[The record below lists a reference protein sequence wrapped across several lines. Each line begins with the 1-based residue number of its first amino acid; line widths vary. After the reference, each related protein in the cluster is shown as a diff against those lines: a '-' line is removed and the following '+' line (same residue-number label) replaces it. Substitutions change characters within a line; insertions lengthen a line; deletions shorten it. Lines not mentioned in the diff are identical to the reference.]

1 MPTSVRRNLRR
12 NCLAGAAF
20 VLSFAAGPALAQS
33 FDCAKAATQAE
44 KTICASSGLR
54 SVDEQLAQTYA
65 DLLGYSAPGDRDSTQ
80 KAQAA
85 WLAQRDKACAD
96 KAKANVCAATYDRR
110 TEELVEALRT
120 AQKRIGAIVAG
131 IPKDPKGAATALA
144 RYEGAAAKAWL
155 AYLYHSGTVAV
166 PDRQGEVRRLVAE
179 VVDTGLPKNDP
190 YLLEEVKNLGEIA
203 DGPTE
208 NMLMFLRHVLSLT
221 DLEAPCFLFT
231 KHGQTAFEAFGPFW
245 GSTRDA
251 TPEVCHD
258 VKSVYDLPEWKKL
271 ATHLDPAIAPA
282 LDERGSIRIG
292 YERQFM
298 IDALQASLVPST
310 LLEAPHS
317 AEARKMA
324 EARTKAVAAFHA
336 WKDFDLWPE
345 SEVKAAKAA
354 LPFAIAATSKL
365 YREKFGLAANIA
377 DQAARAAGDRFIA
390 SRLSLLMPDD

>member
-1 MPTSVRRNLRR
+1 MPTPVRR
-12 NCLAGAAF
+12 CLAGAAF
-20 VLSFAAGPALAQS
+20 VLSFAAASAPAQS
-33 FDCAKAATQAE
+33 IDCAKAATPAE
-44 KTICASSGLR
+44 RTICSSSGLR
-54 SVDEQLAQTYA
+54 SADEQLAQAHA
-65 DLLGYSAPGDRDSTQ
+65 DLLAYSAPGERDSVV

-96 KAKANVCAATYDRR
+96 KGKANACAAVHDKRSD
-110 TEELVEALRT
+110 ELAEALRA

-131 IPKDPKGAATALA
+131 IPKDPKGAAAALT
-144 RYEGAAAKAWL
+144 RYDGAAAKAWL
-155 AYLYHSGTVAV
+155 VYLYHSGAVAV
-166 PDRQGEVRRLVAE
+166 ADRPGEVRRLVAE
-179 VVDTGLPKNDP
+179 VVATGLPKNDP
-190 YLLEEVKNLGEIA
+190 YLLEEIKNLGDVA
-203 DGPTE
+203 DGPAET
-208 NMLMFLRHVLSLT
+208 MLMFLRHVLSLT

-231 KHGQTAFEAFGPFW
+231 RHGQPAFEAFGPFW

-258 VKSVYDLPEWKKL
+258 AKSVYDMPEWKKL

-317 AEARKMA
+317 TEARKAAEARN
-324 EARTKAVAAFHA
+324 KAAAAFRT

-345 SEVKAAKAA
+345 AQVKAAQAA
-354 LPFAIAATSKL
+354 LPAAIAATSKL

-377 DQAARAAGDRFIA
+377 EQAARAAGDRFIA
-390 SRLSLLMPDD
+390 SRLTLLMPDE